1 MDNSV
6 VKALDTLSGAAT
18 PSGSVAEAIGNLDGL
33 VVSDGAAAVT
43 AALGPTGAITVAIAA
58 TIAAEL
64 EASGDITAAITAGVA
79 AGIAAELEAQGDIAT
94 AISTA
99 VNAKT
104 AALQAD
110 SEATT
115 AEGLV
120 ADFNALLDKLQ
131 AAGLMAEE

>member
-1 MDNSV
+1 MQTV
-6 VKALDTLSGAAT
+6 VKALDAISGAAT
-18 PSGSVAEAIGNLDGL
+18 PSESVADAILALDGL
-33 VVSDGAAAVT
+33 VISGGAAAVA
-43 AALGPTGAITVAIAA
+43 AALEPEGAITVAIGA

-64 EASGDITAAITAGVA
+64 EASGDITAAITTGVA
-79 AGIAAELEAQGDIAT
+79 AGIAAELEAEGDIAT

-120 ADFNALLDKLQ
+120 ADFNALLAKLQ

>member
-43 AALGPTGAITVAIAA
+43 AALGPTGAITVAIEAA
-58 TIAAEL
+58 QP
-64 EASGDITAAITAGVA
+64 VA
-79 AGIAAELEAQGDIAT
+79 A
-94 AISTA
+94 
-99 VNAKT
+99 N
-104 AALQAD
+104 QAD
-110 SEATT
+110 SVAET
-115 AEGLV
+115 AAALV
-120 ADFNALLDKLQ
+120 TDFNALLAKLI

>member
-1 MDNSV
+1 MQTV
-6 VKALDTLSGAAT
+6 VKALDAISGAAT
-18 PSGSVAEAIGNLDGL
+18 PSESVADAILALDGL
-33 VVSDGAAAVT
+33 VISDGAAAVA
-43 AALGPTGAITVAIAA
+43 AALEP
-58 TIAAEL
+58 E
-64 EASGDITAAITAGVA
+64 
-79 AGIAAELEAQGDIAT
+79 GDIAT

-120 ADFNALLDKLQ
+120 ADFNALLAKLQ